1 MVLLERLSSN
11 NFENFK
17 SLNIE
22 RFSKENY
29 DRTCFEY
36 YQSEKFFLKI
46 FLKKFVKLFVYG
58 KKVIGYIWYEVPVE
72 IPVRIWSLYVKPE
85 YINLLT
91 PNILNSFNNTVLSY
105 ETCEDEINNQTLINL
120 GFNNFKPSILMNIKL
135 NDYNKYTSR

>member
-11 NFENFK
+11 NFEN
-17 SLNIE
+17 
-22 RFSKENY
+22 
-29 DRTCFEY
+29 
-36 YQSEKFFLKI
+36 EKFFLKI

-105 ETCEDEINNQTLINL
+105 ETCEGEINNQTLINL
-120 GFNNFKPSILMNIKL
+120 GFNKVKPSILMNIKL
-135 NDYNKYTSR
+135 ND

>member
-1 MVLLERLSSN
+1 MCWTQ
-11 NFENFK
+11 
-17 SLNIE
+17 NIVTTI
-22 RFSKENY
+22 KLY
-29 DRTCFEY
+29 TY
-36 YQSEKFFLKI
+36 KI

-120 GFNNFKPSILMNIKL
+120 GFNKVKPSILMNIKL
-135 NDYNKYTSR
+135 NDYNKNIQVDKIKYNLENDYKLLKKTGLLTPPWPF